1 MDITNKVVDEV
12 LTLPL
17 HSFMN
22 EEFVKRVIDGVT
34 NFFR

>member
-1 MDITNKVVDEV
+1 MDITNNVVDEV

-17 HSFMN
+17 HSFMK
-22 EEFVKRVIDGVT
+22 EEFVKRVINEIT